1 MKTKAHEKD
10 GYFMKKRIFSAALG
24 AILITAVFAGCTSNS
39 NTLKDGTYHAQMK
52 EASHGW
58 TDYVEITVKDGK
70 FDTVV
75 YDSKNDSGDKKSLD
89 EDYKKSMMEGNK
101 NAGKAETYPA
111 DYSKKLADSLL
122 EKQDIS
128 QVDTVAGATNSSK
141 NFKAMVEALKS
152 NMSKGKTDTVLVD
165 APTE

>member
-1 MKTKAHEKD
+1 
-10 GYFMKKRIFSAALG
+10 MKKRIFSAALG
-24 AILITAVFAGCTSNS
+24 AVLITAALAGCNNNS

-58 TDYVEITVKDGK
+58 TDYVEITVKNGK

-75 YDSKNDSGDKKSLD
+75 YDAKNDAGDKKSQD
-89 EDYKKSMMEGNK
+89 EAYKKSMMEGNK

-122 EKQDIS
+122 EKQDIN
-128 QVDTVAGATNSSK
+128 QVDTVAGATSSSK

-152 NMSKGKTDTVLVD
+152 NMTKGKTDTVLVD
-165 APTE
+165 TPTE

>member
-1 MKTKAHEKD
+1 MTLL
-10 GYFMKKRIFSAALG
+10 FMIPKM
-24 AILITAVFAGCTSNS
+24 TAVTKNPW
-39 NTLKDGTYHAQMK
+39 MK
-52 EASHGW
+52 
-58 TDYVEITVKDGK
+58 IT
-70 FDTVV
+70 
-75 YDSKNDSGDKKSLD
+75 
-89 EDYKKSMMEGNK
+89 KKSMMEGNK

>member
-10 GYFMKKRIFSAALG
+10 GYFMKNRIFSAALG

-89 EDYKKSMMEGNK
+89 EDYKKS
-101 NAGKAETYPA
+101 
-111 DYSKKLADSLL
+111 
-122 EKQDIS
+122 
-128 QVDTVAGATNSSK
+128 
-141 NFKAMVEALKS
+141 
-152 NMSKGKTDTVLVD
+152 
-165 APTE
+165 